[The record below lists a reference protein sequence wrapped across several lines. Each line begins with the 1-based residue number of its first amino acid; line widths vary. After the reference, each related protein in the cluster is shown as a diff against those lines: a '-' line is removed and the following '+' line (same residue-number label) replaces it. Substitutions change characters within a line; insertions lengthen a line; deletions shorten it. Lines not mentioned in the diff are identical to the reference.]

1 MKRTKKYWILLG
13 IASALLIFI
22 FVATIFFNNSKID
35 PESEDAALASYLIEQ
50 DDIMANAISAMTIT
64 PTTNADL
71 DFLYG
76 MIPHHQAAIRMSETY
91 LTYDSSN
98 RKLKK
103 IAREIMKEQTE
114 EVEEMEKTAAR
125 LERSGISDTAT
136 EEAYLAVYNEIMS
149 KPHYIKHG
157 TASPQSIDQAFA
169 QGMIL
174 HHEMAVDMAE
184 AILVNSTT
192 DDIVDF
198 AEDILELQQEEIA
211 QLKTAAY
218 LQDSSLAGQ

>member
-13 IASALLIFI
+13 ITGTLLIFI
-22 FVATIFFNNSKID
+22 FVATIFYDNSKID
-35 PESEDAALASYLIEQ
+35 PESEDAALASYLMEQ
-50 DDIMANAISAMTIT
+50 DDIMANMINTMTIT

-76 MIPHHQAAIRMSETY
+76 MIPHHQAAIRMSECY
-91 LTYDSSN
+91 LTYGGSN

-103 IAREIMKEQTE
+103 IAKEIIKEQTK

-125 LERSGISDTAT
+125 LEKTAISDTAT
-136 EEAYLAVYNEIMS
+136 EEAYLAAYDEIMS
-149 KPHYIKHG
+149 ERHYTKHG
-157 TASPQSIDQAFA
+157 TTSTQSVDQAFA

-174 HHEMAVDMAE
+174 HHEMAVEMAE
-184 AILVNSTT
+184 AILANSTT
-192 DDIVDF
+192 NDIHNF

-218 LQDSSLAGQ
+218 LQDSSLAGH